1 MSEEGGEQLRKRF
14 VRSHLD
20 MVVLRMLSDEPLW
33 GYKLMT
39 SIKENHGVKVGPP
52 VIYPLLDSLEEEGLI
67 KFDEI
72 YEGKRKR
79 KVYSTTPDGIDRI
92 ERFKDILIEFSA

>member
-1 MSEEGGEQLRKRF
+1 MSKERCEQLRKRF

-20 MVVLRMLSDEPLW
+20 PIVLRMLVDEPLW

-39 SIKENHGVKVGPP
+39 RIKENHGVKVGPP
-52 VIYPLLDSLEEEGLI
+52 VIYPLLDSLVEDGLLQ
-67 KFDEI
+67 FDEI

-79 KVYSTTPDGIDRI
+79 KVYSITPDGIERI
-92 ERFKDILIEFSA
+92 ECFKKILIEFSA